1 MSVEVDGQRFKEI
14 EIMAAEMETRLRDSV
29 LRVLRPTLAQVS
41 ELDLKQQDLLTKVH
55 DQGDQIG
62 KVDDLESNIV
72 KQGQYAKPQALKTC
86 SKQRQL

>member
-72 KQGQYAKPQALKTC
+72 KQ
-86 SKQRQL
+86 